1 MNTLHL
7 SIPSYAA
14 NALITIDGTRVLPIT
29 QKKGQ
34 NVCVDYSTE
43 RDSVSLVVQSLP
55 HELTE
60 KFWWLWAFLYYI
72 ISICG
77 IFNTFIPREK
87 YVFYYQA
94 DIALNGDTE
103 LKLTVNAR
111 SDCGRAFEVAF
122 GAVREERA
130 NAYTYLKIVKRRAW
144 ILRIAKI
151 ASWIA
156 IAVITIVIIINR

>member
-7 SIPSYAA
+7 TLPTYAS
-14 NALITIDGTRVLPIT
+14 NALITVDGKRVVPNVVGG
-29 QKKGQ
+29 KGA
-34 NVCVDYSTE
+34 CVDYSTE
-43 RDSVSLVVQSLP
+43 RDVVSLGVQSLP

-77 IFNTFIPREK
+77 ILNTFIPREK
-87 YVFYYQA
+87 YVFDYQV
-94 DIALNGDTE
+94 DVPLNGETALN
-103 LKLTVNAR
+103 LIMNAKT
-111 SDCGRAFEVAF
+111 DGGRAFEVAG
-122 GAVREERA
+122 GAVNEERA
-130 NAYTYLKIVKRRAW
+130 NAFTYLKIVKRRAW

-156 IAVITIVIIINR
+156 IAVITTIVIIYF